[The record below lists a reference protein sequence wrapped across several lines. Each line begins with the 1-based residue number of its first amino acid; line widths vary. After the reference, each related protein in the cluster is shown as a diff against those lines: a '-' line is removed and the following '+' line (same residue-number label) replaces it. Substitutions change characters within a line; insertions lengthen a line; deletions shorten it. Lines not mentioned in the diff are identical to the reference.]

1 MEAASGAAA
10 GDVESS
16 AAVNRWTVSTNW
28 IVTGGSL
35 HDAISFE
42 TSEEDAPTA
51 PGISTPLILL
61 RPPADAAAEEEELG
75 FLPCEV
81 TVCLNRKYEIHR
93 IYARSTARVYEVY
106 YATDKQNKCKEYLC
120 TVRCGVASEE
130 VTPSSD
136 VVSFECENGSY
147 ATSDKQDKMSLADS
161 NSSNE
166 DGWVEVKIP
175 DTPSHDHKINVLS
188 RKIDG
193 NSNTDCQIYYEATAD
208 ISDASPCMS
217 VTLRFLS
224 LNTKTCVHVSE
235 IYIYADPVETDTPCA
250 PVSMGEN
257 FGGNSL
263 LAMFMPSLL
272 QLSKSGTSTQD
283 NFFGASALRKYQY
296 GVQKEAELVSSDMAV
311 VMPQEATSDK
321 VDCTLGL
328 DQKQVQL
335 KPENT
340 FSTSDQRITNQEVPS
355 CSVDQKLN
363 QVRDQSEIKPEN
375 MQLGSNQKITERE
388 PSSSTSIQETKARTE
403 NVQSTYSE
411 KQIGL
416 VHMSKS
422 SAQQEYKAG
431 DRIER
436 VLDELVSRV
445 TRIEAFCSRFEE
457 SLLKPLSCIETRLQN
472 LERLFHTAG
481 GQFPRQGACTRIS
494 APEFSSDLEND
505 SLNPSPASGDN
516 DKDDTVLHDPPLPV
530 DAMLHPSLPA
540 SGVTGCVPDS
550 RIYPGLVLKA
560 PEFSNED
567 DECLKYDAGLASDAN
582 CSQDKKLCST
592 GNKDSEGI
600 KDDVSLASDLN
611 CSEDKKLSSFDHA
624 LASALQAFL
633 SSKPNATVMEPYE
646 LCAGDESVLNP
657 SLIKVLSN
665 GADTSVSTLN
675 EVKDTTVSDSSFP
688 VSGASERSVRNPECD
703 TGCSIR
709 GISEV
714 SAALDGSSTPADA
727 LVSFLPAPVMDSG
740 LIFKAPEFSSDEDEF
755 DNYDDTTE
763 TNSHNFH
770 EDEAYMRMDGEAVSD
785 LVAFLS
791 SEKLKTSNCTSNL
804 VAISS
809 DPYNVDKSETSSL
822 VVGVPCEGADGLDTQ
837 NHGISTKDTDLSI
850 LTTKT
855 GLDCK
860 CDEDEHWL
868 ERASTS
874 PLGCSLEK
882 RGDKVKLHGY
892 HSTSA
897 TASEGRLLTED
908 LSHNVSFISDCS
920 ASKDWQGGLL
930 NDSDDDQVD
939 PGGASLIELG
949 NGWSKSSSTFASLV
963 TNSIKKKDQVGVMDS
978 SASTADHYDGQ
989 AANETGSIHENTTS
1003 AAGQSN
1009 VASSANDSSS
1019 PNDNYAGCRLEQT
1032 PTSAS
1037 SSDDPI
1043 WDVTFVPERDWS
1055 SGVPLQVL
1063 LGESCDDEVQDSAA
1077 IDATEYCIATDQLLE
1092 GMENLSLTGD
1102 TSDLR
1107 NDSGCINQQNFPSLI

>member
-1 MEAASGAAA
+1 
-10 GDVESS
+10 
-16 AAVNRWTVSTNW
+16 
-28 IVTGGSL
+28 
-35 HDAISFE
+35 
-42 TSEEDAPTA
+42 
-51 PGISTPLILL
+51 
-61 RPPADAAAEEEELG
+61 
-75 FLPCEV
+75 
-81 TVCLNRKYEIHR
+81 
-93 IYARSTARVYEVY
+93 
-106 YATDKQNKCKEYLC
+106 
-120 TVRCGVASEE
+120 
-130 VTPSSD
+130 
-136 VVSFECENGSY
+136 
-147 ATSDKQDKMSLADS
+147 MSLADS

-175 DTPSHDHKINVLS
+175 DTPSHDHKINVLP

-283 NFFGASALRKYQY
+283 KFFGASALRKYQY
-296 GVQKEAELVSSDMAV
+296 G
-311 VMPQEATSDK
+311 
-321 VDCTLGL
+321 
-328 DQKQVQL
+328 
-335 KPENT
+335 
-340 FSTSDQRITNQEVPS
+340 
-355 CSVDQKLN
+355 
-363 QVRDQSEIKPEN
+363 SEIKPEN

-388 PSSSTSIQETKARTE
+388 PSSSTSIQGTKARTE

-592 GNKDSEGI
+592 GNKDSDGI

-646 LCAGDESVLNP
+646 ICAGDESVLNP

-714 SAALDGSSTPADA
+714 SAALDGSSTPVDA

-755 DNYDDTTE
+755 DNYDDMTE

-770 EDEAYMRMDGEAVSD
+770 EDEAYMRMDGEAVSQI
-785 LVAFLS
+785 VAFLS

-837 NHGISTKDTDLSI
+837 NHGISTKDTDFSI
-850 LTTKT
+850 LTSKT
-855 GLDCK
+855 GLD

-882 RGDKVKLHGY
+882 RGDQVKLHGY

-949 NGWSKSSSTFASLV
+949 KGWTGSSSTFASLV
-963 TNSIKKKDQVGVMDS
+963 TDSIKNKDQVGVMDS

-989 AANETGSIHENTTS
+989 AANETGSIHENTMS

-1009 VASSANDSSS
+1009 IASSANDSSS

-1063 LGESCDDEVQDSAA
+1063 LGESCDDEVQDTAA
-1077 IDATEYCIATDQLLE
+1077 IDATDSVSDRISKTENSTSPLPSSSSSAPLFFSLADWPVGSASVRFTSGFSEMDGVTSSGLFPLQRCKTIHLVRHAQGIHNKGHEKDHRAYSSPEFFDAHLTPLGWDQVDNLRKHIKSCGLSKRIELVIASPLLRTMQTAV
-1092 GMENLSLTGD
+1092 GVFGGDGYDDGVNNTPPLMVENTGD
-1102 TSDLR
+1102 
-1107 NDSGCINQQNFPSLI
+1107 SGRPAISSLNCPPFVVVEDCRERLGVNPCDKRRSISEYQKLFPAIDFSLASI

>member
-10 GDVESS
+10 GVEESS
-16 AAVNRWTVSTNW
+16 AAVNRWAVSTNW
-28 IVTGGSL
+28 TVAGGSP
-35 HDAISFE
+35 HDAVSFE

-51 PGISTPLILL
+51 PTISTPLILL
-61 RPPADAAAEEEELG
+61 RPPAEAAAEEEDRG

-81 TVCLNRKYEIHR
+81 TVCLNGKYEIHR

-106 YATDKQNKCKEYLC
+106 FATDKQNKCKEYLC

-130 VTPSSD
+130 VTPLSSD
-136 VVSFECENGSY
+136 VASLECENGSY

-188 RKIDG
+188 TKIDG

-208 ISDASPCMS
+208 IVDASPCMS

-224 LNTKTCVHVSE
+224 LKTKTCVHVSE
-235 IYIYADPVETDTPCA
+235 IYIYADPVESDTPCA

-272 QLSKSGTSTQD
+272 QLSKSGSSTQD
-283 NFFGASALRKYQY
+283 NFFGASALHKYQY
-296 GVQKEAELVSSDMAV
+296 GVQKKAELVSSDMAV
-311 VMPQEATSDK
+311 VMPQEAISDK

-328 DQKQVQL
+328 DHKQYQL

-340 FSTSDQRITNQEVPS
+340 FSTSDQRIADQKVLS
-355 CSVDQKLN
+355 CSVDQKLD
-363 QVRDQSEIKPEN
+363 QVHDHSEIKPEN

-388 PSSSTSIQETKARTE
+388 PSSSTSIQETE

-416 VHMSKS
+416 VHMSES
-422 SAQQEYKAG
+422 SAQEEYKSG
-431 DRIER
+431 DRIEK
-436 VLDELVSRV
+436 VLDELVLRV

-481 GQFPRQGACTRIS
+481 GQFPREGACTRIS

-505 SLNPSPASGDN
+505 SLNPSPALGDN

-540 SGVTGCVPDS
+540 SGVTGSVPDS
-550 RIYPGLVLKA
+550 RIYPGLVRKA

-567 DECLKYDAGLASDAN
+567 YECLKYDAGLASDAS
-582 CSQDKKLCST
+582 CSRDKKLCST
-592 GNKDSEGI
+592 GNKDTEGI

-646 LCAGDESVLNP
+646 PCAGDESVLNP

-675 EVKDTTVSDSSFP
+675 EVKDTMVSDSKFP
-688 VSGASERSVRNPECD
+688 VSGASEKSVRIPECD
-703 TGCSIR
+703 SGCSIR
-709 GISEV
+709 GICEV
-714 SAALDGSSTPADA
+714 SAALDGSSTSTNA
-727 LVSFLPAPVMDSG
+727 LASFLPGPVMDSG

-755 DNYDDTTE
+755 DHYDDTTE
-763 TNSHNFH
+763 TYSRNFH
-770 EDEAYMRMDGEAVSD
+770 EDEAYMHMDGEAVSD

-791 SEKLKTSNCTSNL
+791 LEKLNTSNCTSNL

-809 DPYNVDKSETSSL
+809 DPYDLDKSETSSF
-822 VVGVPCEGADGLDTQ
+822 VVGVPCEGADGPDTQ
-837 NHGISTKDTDLSI
+837 NHGISTKYTDLSI
-850 LTTKT
+850 LTART

-860 CDEDEHWL
+860 FDENRHWL
-868 ERASTS
+868 ERLSTS
-874 PLGCSLEK
+874 PLGCSLER

-897 TASEGRLLTED
+897 TASEERLLMED
-908 LSHNVSFISDCS
+908 LSQNVSFISDCC
-920 ASKDWQGGLL
+920 ASKNWQGGVL
-930 NDSDDDQVD
+930 NDSNDDQVD
-939 PGGASLIELG
+939 PGGASPIKLG
-949 NGWSKSSSTFASLV
+949 KGWTGSSSTFSSLV
-963 TNSIKKKDQVGVMDS
+963 TNSIKNKDQVGFMDS
-978 SASTADHYDGQ
+978 SASTADHYYDGQ
-989 AANETGSIHENTTS
+989 AANENGSIHENMMSTT
-1003 AAGQSN
+1003 GQNN
-1009 VASSANDSSS
+1009 VASSANDSTS
-1019 PNDNYAGCRLEQT
+1019 PNDNYAGCRHEQT

-1037 SSDDPI
+1037 SCDVPI
-1043 WDVTFVPERDWS
+1043 WDVKFVPEIDWS
-1055 SGVPLQVL
+1055 SRVPLQVL
-1063 LGESCDDEVQDSAA
+1063 LGESCEDDEVQDPAA
-1077 IDATEYCIATDQLLE
+1077 IDVTECCIATDQLLD
-1092 GMENLSLTGD
+1092 GMENLSLRGD
-1102 TSDLR
+1102 NSSDLC
-1107 NDSGCINQQNFPSLI
+1107 NDSACIKQQDFPSLI